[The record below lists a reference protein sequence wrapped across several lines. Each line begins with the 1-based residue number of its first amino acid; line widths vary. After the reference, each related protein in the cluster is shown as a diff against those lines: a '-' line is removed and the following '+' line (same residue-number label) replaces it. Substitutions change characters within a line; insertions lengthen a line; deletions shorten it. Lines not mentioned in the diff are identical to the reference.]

1 MSKFATIIVLAL
13 LLSFGL
19 IYASRPNVGLNSVA
33 SIDEGMSSSNASS
46 EDESCDGVGGEQ
58 DCLSRRTLEAHLDYI
73 YTNLSQPNPDPRN

>member
-33 SIDEGMSSSNASS
+33 SIDEVRFSLNFQVF
-46 EDESCDGVGGEQ
+46 EII
-58 DCLSRRTLEAHLDYI
+58 I
-73 YTNLSQPNPDPRN
+73 Y